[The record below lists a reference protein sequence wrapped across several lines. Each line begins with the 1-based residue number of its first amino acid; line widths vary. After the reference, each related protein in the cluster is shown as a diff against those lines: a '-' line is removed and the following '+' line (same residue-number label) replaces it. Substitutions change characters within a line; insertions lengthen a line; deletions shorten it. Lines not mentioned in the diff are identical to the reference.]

1 MGDKTTDADEV
12 AELAQ
17 ILGKVA
23 PPPRDPPT
31 RREDAMGDFRPR
43 AASTRTAAAQP
54 TKEGEGTPGSAGHA
68 NPSTKAQGKAPAAAS
83 PAKKKK
89 KLPWRGSGAPAPA
102 PAETPYSKEMKLRR
116 GSLGHSSTTS
126 SSALSHRPAW
136 NNTPLRN
143 TPAYLKGLRI
153 LTDEPWK
160 EVSVADMA
168 ARMNFGSRES
178 LGLTDD
184 DELFEYNGLVE
195 EARNKRMENAVAR
208 PWNASPVK
216 HQPPVLR
223 GQKCVGREEPWS
235 KYHND
240 NIEELNAIDNSS
252 VTEVYKISENRD
264 NGVKPTLVQPAW
276 DPGWAR
282 RTRAQTAALKARR
295 RPSASRDGRGARAP
309 RSLCGKRWRR
319 WRRDNA
325 RRREER
331 ARRPKVWSR
340 SEDMRRY
347 NAREGM

>member
-23 PPPRDPPT
+23 PPSTEIHQPVAKMPWEIFGPPPPPPPKDPPPPS
-31 RREDAMGDFRPR
+31 RRKKAKAP
-43 AASTRTAAAQP
+43 
-54 TKEGEGTPGSAGHA
+54 PGSAPGHA

-89 KLPWRGSGAPAPA
+89 KLPSSGSGAPAPA

-216 HQPPVLR
+216 PQPPVLR

-276 DPGWAR
+276 DPGWTR
-282 RTRAQTAALKARR
+282 RTRAQTAALKARAQTFREQR
-295 RPSASRDGRGARAP
+295 RPGRTGAEVFM
-309 RSLCGKRWRR
+309 W
-319 WRRDNA
+319 
-325 RRREER
+325 
-331 ARRPKVWSR
+331 
-340 SEDMRRY
+340 
-347 NAREGM
+347 